1 MDHDNPTGESGG
13 ETSAEL
19 ATVHHLP
26 ARPDIHSASITDDG
40 EVFDGE
46 LLTPE
51 QEAAYAALA
60 SQRAQALERYRG
72 YRRNVTSAYHGVKTA
87 VTHDHTK
94 TLIRHAFG
102 YPLAGAAVVRK
113 RWRDTHGTGRYERQ
127 MIAAELEGNH
137 ERLLEWEARD
147 VAEKQRRH
155 DRSMDWL
162 NQPGRWLKAV
172 GVALGGVA
180 ALLLGLGVILAF
192 ASGDIGDVIAPIKAV
207 IDAVAFTVWFV
218 LAYGVF
224 LLLGG
229 TIGGYCWLYQQ
240 GRAHAEVPQ
249 WLRPAPAPNTVVA
262 SDVDEGLI
270 MSALRNLGHPA
281 LTKRF
286 KEGWGTAITPTWVQP
301 PLPVGSNGWE
311 FVLRLPAQVP
321 ATSINARK
329 EVFAHNLGRR
339 PAEVWV
345 EVDENDPMAM
355 KCLVLNPGALRL
367 PVGDFPLLDGGES
380 DFFTGY
386 PVGID
391 VRLEPVLT
399 PVFERNFVL
408 AGIMNS
414 GKSTLITDLLAAA
427 ALDPVVDIDV
437 FCFAENNDY
446 AWLDGIASVISMGDT
461 AANVEACLAH
471 IAALHESLTERGQL
485 LQHYDI
491 QSVTR
496 DAAERDERMRPRIVV
511 IDECQSLFRQDKP
524 EDRREVVN
532 LLVRFYSAARK
543 YGYVLVFA
551 TPNPS
556 DQSLPRDLV
565 AVTSNKAC
573 GAIGDKTRNN
583 IVLGDK
589 AHENGISALGL
600 KPMVKRGG
608 KIVKLNDVGT
618 LITVGFADQPGPLRT
633 YNLTRE
639 QKATIAARAKEV
651 RGGRVRR
658 AELAAPIER
667 DILADVAAVLLPGED
682 KVKASDVCARL
693 RELAP
698 SHRPYE
704 RLGAGD
710 LQARLG
716 ELGCDVTKA
725 GVLMV
730 YTERVRAALAARE
743 GGNG

>member
-1 MDHDNPTGESGG
+1 
-13 ETSAEL
+13 
-19 ATVHHLP
+19 
-26 ARPDIHSASITDDG
+26 
-40 EVFDGE
+40 
-46 LLTPE
+46 
-51 QEAAYAALA
+51 
-60 SQRAQALERYRG
+60 
-72 YRRNVTSAYHGVKTA
+72 
-87 VTHDHTK
+87 
-94 TLIRHAFG
+94 
-102 YPLAGAAVVRK
+102 
-113 RWRDTHGTGRYERQ
+113 
-127 MIAAELEGNH
+127 
-137 ERLLEWEARD
+137 
-147 VAEKQRRH
+147 
-155 DRSMDWL
+155 
-162 NQPGRWLKAV
+162 
-172 GVALGGVA
+172 
-180 ALLLGLGVILAF
+180 
-192 ASGDIGDVIAPIKAV
+192 
-207 IDAVAFTVWFV
+207 
-218 LAYGVF
+218 
-224 LLLGG
+224 
-229 TIGGYCWLYQQ
+229 
-240 GRAHAEVPQ
+240 
-249 WLRPAPAPNTVVA
+249 
-262 SDVDEGLI
+262 VDEGLI

-301 PLPVGSNGWE
+301 PLPVGNGWE

-329 EVFAHNLGRR
+329 DVFAHNLGRR
-339 PAEVWV
+339 PEEVWV
-345 EVDENDPMAM
+345 EVDEHDPMAM
-355 KCLVLNPGALRL
+355 KCLVLNPGALRQ
-367 PVGDFPLLDGGES
+367 PVGDFPLLEGGEP

-408 AGIMNS
+408 AGIMGS
-414 GKSTLITDLLAAA
+414 GKSTLIMDLLAAA

-437 FCFAENNDY
+437 FCFAVNNDY
-446 AWLDGIASVISMGDT
+446 EWLREVASVISMGDT
-461 AANVEACLAH
+461 AANVDACLAH
-471 IAALHESLTERGQL
+471 IQALHESLTERGQL
-485 LQHYDI
+485 LQQYDI

-496 DAAERDERMRPRIVV
+496 EAAERDERLRPRIVV

-551 TPNPS
+551 TPSPS

-573 GAIGDKTRNN
+573 GAIGDKNRNN
-583 IVLGDK
+583 IVLGEK

-600 KPMVKRGG
+600 KPAITRGG

-618 LITVGFADQPGPLRT
+618 LITVGFAEKPGPLRT
-633 YNLTRE
+633 YILTRE
-639 QKATIAARAKEV
+639 QKAAIAARAVEA

-667 DILADVAAVLLPGED
+667 DILADVAAVLAAGED
-682 KVKASDVCARL
+682 KVKATDVCARL
-693 RELAP
+693 REHAP

-710 LQARLG
+710 LQARLADQ
-716 ELGCDVTKA
+716 GCEVTKA

-730 YTERVRAALAARE
+730 YTERVHAALAARE
-743 GGNG
+743 GGNA